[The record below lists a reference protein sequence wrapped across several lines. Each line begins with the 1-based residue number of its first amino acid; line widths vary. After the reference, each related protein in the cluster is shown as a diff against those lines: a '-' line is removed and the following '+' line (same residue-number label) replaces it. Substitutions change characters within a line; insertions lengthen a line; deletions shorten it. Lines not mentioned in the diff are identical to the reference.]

1 MKISRTSSSKLKK
14 KNAKVQVKCLQTALL
29 LASSMLL
36 VLLIAPAATLQS
48 KHKTTQSTE

>member
-14 KNAKVQVKCLQTALL
+14 YAKIQVKCLQTA
-29 LASSMLL
+29 MLL